1 MSRFS
6 PSLHAIS
13 MWRTYLRE
21 AKADRPNFMDKGL
34 PRMSISPIPNNT
46 SARRASLAALLV
58 GAAVGVGATALALSG
73 SSFAAAN
80 PPPLGLSSSAP
91 MVPQTGFAP
100 LVAKVK
106 PAVVQIATTTRP
118 EMNQDDQGSQM
129 QQQQIPDDMPAPFGD
144 MLRQFH
150 NHGGNGGSRGA
161 EQHALGSGFIIDP
174 AGYIVTNNH
183 VVDGAHDVSVT
194 LTDGN
199 KYKAHLV
206 GRDTKTD
213 LALLKIDAGHVLP
226 YVAFGDSD
234 NEHEGDWVIAVGNPY
249 GLGGTVTAG
258 IVSAHGRNINE
269 GPYDDFLQIDAP
281 INPGN
286 SGGPLFNESGQVV
299 GIDTA
304 IYSPSGGSVGIGFAI
319 PSNVAKDIVAQL
331 RDHGKVARGWLGVQ
345 MQPLTPTLAKAVGLP
360 NDQGVVV
367 DSVVEGSPAAHASLQ
382 QGDVITAF
390 NGKPIKDARELAM
403 AVADTQSGKTASLTV
418 WRNDHS
424 RSVNVSIATEEK
436 TQVAMAD
443 ANAGGEK
450 PVGMALE
457 PLTSDM
463 RGQLNLKPMTQGVV
477 VGQVTEGSRADESGI
492 RAGDVIERVAGNPVS
507 TPAEVAEAIHAA
519 EHAKKDALPLLVMR
533 DGVTSYLGL
542 QLTEG

>member
-1 MSRFS
+1 
-6 PSLHAIS
+6 
-13 MWRTYLRE
+13 
-21 AKADRPNFMDKGL
+21 
-34 PRMSISPIPNNT
+34 MSISPIPNNT

-144 MLRQFH
+144 MLRQFR
-150 NHGGNGGSRGA
+150 NHGGNGGSGGA

>member
-1 MSRFS
+1 MSTS
-6 PSLHAIS
+6 PTSNNSGHRRGSLV
-13 MWRTYLRE
+13 
-21 AKADRPNFMDKGL
+21 
-34 PRMSISPIPNNT
+34 
-46 SARRASLAALLV
+46 ALLV
-58 GAAVGVGATALALSG
+58 GAAIGVGATAMALSP
-73 SSFAAAN
+73 SSFAAGN
-80 PPPLGLSSSAP
+80 PPPLGLSSNAP
-91 MVPQTGFAP
+91 VVPQTGFAP
-100 LVAKVK
+100 LVSKVK
-106 PAVVQIATTTRP
+106 PAVVQIAVISRP
-118 EMNQDDQGSQM
+118 ELSSDEQEGQDGGQDSDQGQAMPQM
-129 QQQQIPDDMPAPFGD
+129 PDLPAPFGD
-144 MLRQFH
+144 MLRQFR
-150 NHGGNGGSRGA
+150 NHGGNDGGRGA

-199 KYKAHLV
+199 KYKARV
-206 GRDTKTD
+206 IGRDAKTD
-213 LALLKIDAGHVLP
+213 LALLKIDAGHALP

-360 NDQGVVV
+360 NAQGVLV
-367 DSVVEGSPAAHASLQ
+367 DSVVDGSPAAHASLQ
-382 QGDVITAF
+382 QGDVITAYD
-390 NGKPIKDARELAM
+390 GKPIKDARDLAM
-403 AVADTQSGKTASLTV
+403 AVADTATGKSASLTV
-418 WRNDHS
+418 WRDHHA
-424 RSVNVSIATEEK
+424 RSLDVTIGTE
-436 TQVAMAD
+436 QRARVAMAD
-443 ANAGGEK
+443 TGVTGEK

-463 RGQLNLKPMTQGVV
+463 RNQLNLKPSTSGVV
-477 VGQVTEGSRADESGI
+477 VGQVTEGSRADESGVQ
-492 RAGDVIERVAGNPVS
+492 AGDVIERVGGKQVNS
-507 TPAEVAEAIHAA
+507 PAEVADAIHTAERQKQAA
-519 EHAKKDALPLLVMR
+519 VPLLVMR
-533 DGVTSYLGL
+533 AGVTSYLGL
-542 QLTEG
+542 QLAEG

>member
-1 MSRFS
+1 MSTS
-6 PSLHAIS
+6 P
-13 MWRTYLRE
+13 T
-21 AKADRPNFMDKGL
+21 
-34 PRMSISPIPNNT
+34 PNNT
-46 SARRASLAALLV
+46 SVRRASLAALLV

-91 MVPQTGFAP
+91 VMPQTGFAP

-106 PAVVQIATTTRP
+106 PAVVQIATTSRP
-118 EMNQDDQGSQM
+118 EMNQEMNQDDQDGQM
-129 QQQQIPDDMPAPFGD
+129 QQQQIPNDLPAPFGD

-150 NHGGNGGSRGA
+150 NRGGNGGSGA

-199 KYKAHLV
+199 KYKAHVV

-213 LALLKIDAGHVLP
+213 LALLKIDTGHALP

-234 NEHEGDWVIAVGNPY
+234 NAHEGDWVIAVGNPY

-319 PSNVAKDIVAQL
+319 PSNVARNIVAQL

-360 NDQGVVV
+360 SDQGVVV
-367 DSVVEGSPAAHASLQ
+367 NAVVDGSPAAQASLQ

-390 NGKPIKDARELAM
+390 NGKPIKDARDLAL
-403 AVADTQSGKTASLTV
+403 AVAGTQSGKIASLTV
-418 WRNDHS
+418 WRNDHP
-424 RSVNVSIATEEK
+424 RSVNVSIGTEEK
-436 TQVAMAD
+436 T
-443 ANAGGEK
+443 
-450 PVGMALE
+450 
-457 PLTSDM
+457 SI
-463 RGQLNLKPMTQGVV
+463 
-477 VGQVTEGSRADESGI
+477 EG
-492 RAGDVIERVAGNPVS
+492 
-507 TPAEVAEAIHAA
+507 
-519 EHAKKDALPLLVMR
+519 
-533 DGVTSYLGL
+533 
-542 QLTEG
+542 

>member
-1 MSRFS
+1 
-6 PSLHAIS
+6 
-13 MWRTYLRE
+13 
-21 AKADRPNFMDKGL
+21 
-34 PRMSISPIPNNT
+34 MSISPTPNNT
-46 SARRASLAALLV
+46 SARRASLAALLL
-58 GAAVGVGATALALSG
+58 GAAIGVGATALALSG

-91 MVPQTGFAP
+91 IVPQTGFAP

-106 PAVVQIATTTRP
+106 PAVVQIATTTRQEMNQ

-129 QQQQIPDDMPAPFGD
+129 QQQQQIPDDMPAPFGD
-144 MLRQFH
+144 MLRQFR
-150 NHGGNGGSRGA
+150 NHGGNGAGA

-199 KYKAHLV
+199 KYKARV
-206 GRDTKTD
+206 IGRDTKTD
-213 LALLKIDAGHVLP
+213 LALLKIDAGHALP

-234 NEHEGDWVIAVGNPY
+234 NAHEGDWVIAVGNPY

-319 PSNVAKDIVAQL
+319 PSNVARTIVTQL

-367 DSVVEGSPAAHASLQ
+367 DSVVDGSPAAHASLQ

-390 NGKPIKDARELAM
+390 NGKPIKDARDLAM
-403 AVADTQSGKTASLTV
+403 AVADTPSGKAASLTI
-418 WRNDHS
+418 WRGDHA
-424 RSVNVSIATEEK
+424 RSVNVSIGTEEK
-436 TQVAMAD
+436 THVAMAD
-443 ANAGGEK
+443 TNAGGEK

-463 RGQLNLKPMTQGVV
+463 RGQLNLKPMTPGVV
-477 VGQVTEGSRADESGI
+477 VGQVTEGSRADESGM

-507 TPAEVAEAIHAA
+507 TPAEVADAIHAA

-542 QLTEG
+542 QLTES

>member
-1 MSRFS
+1 MISPRSR
-6 PSLHAIS
+6 PSRCRTCPRRSATCCAAIS
-13 MWRTYLRE
+13 
-21 AKADRPNFMDKGL
+21 
-34 PRMSISPIPNNT
+34 
-46 SARRASLAALLV
+46 ASMAAGG
-58 GAAVGVGATALALSG
+58 GAA
-73 SSFAAAN
+73 
-80 PPPLGLSSSAP
+80 
-91 MVPQTGFAP
+91 
-100 LVAKVK
+100 
-106 PAVVQIATTTRP
+106 
-118 EMNQDDQGSQM
+118 
-129 QQQQIPDDMPAPFGD
+129 
-144 MLRQFH
+144 
-150 NHGGNGGSRGA
+150 
-161 EQHALGSGFIIDP
+161 EQRALGSGFIIDP

-199 KYKAHLV
+199 KYKAKVV

-213 LALLKIDAGHVLP
+213 LALLKIDAGHALP

-258 IVSAHGRNINE
+258 IVSAHGRNINA

-286 SGGPLFNESGQVV
+286 SGGPLFNQSGQVV

-319 PSNVAKDIVAQL
+319 PSNVAKNIVAQL

-367 DSVVEGSPAAHASLQ
+367 DAVIEDSPAAHASLQ

-390 NGKPIKDARELAM
+390 NGKPIKDARDLAM
-403 AVADTQSGKTASLTV
+403 AVADTPERQDRQPHGVAGQSFPLGECHRSARRKTTRVAS
-418 WRNDHS
+418 
-424 RSVNVSIATEEK
+424 
-436 TQVAMAD
+436 
-443 ANAGGEK
+443 AGRCRRGK

-457 PLTSDM
+457 PLTPDM
-463 RGQLNLKPMTQGVV
+463 RDQLNLAPAPRAWWWPGDA
-477 VGQVTEGSRADESGI
+477 GQQCR
-492 RAGDVIERVAGNPVS
+492 
-507 TPAEVAEAIHAA
+507 
-519 EHAKKDALPLLVMR
+519 
-533 DGVTSYLGL
+533 
-542 QLTEG
+542 

>member
-1 MSRFS
+1 
-6 PSLHAIS
+6 
-13 MWRTYLRE
+13 
-21 AKADRPNFMDKGL
+21 
-34 PRMSISPIPNNT
+34 MSISSTPNNA
-46 SARRASLAALLV
+46 SARRASLAALLL

-80 PPPLGLSSSAP
+80 PPPLGLSSSAS

-106 PAVVQIATTTRP
+106 PAVVQIATTTRQEMNQ

-129 QQQQIPDDMPAPFGD
+129 QQQQIPDDLPAPFGD
-144 MLRQFH
+144 MLRPFR
-150 NHGGNGGSRGA
+150 NHGGNGAGA

-199 KYKAHLV
+199 KYKAHVV

-258 IVSAHGRNINE
+258 IVSAHGRNINA

-319 PSNVAKDIVAQL
+319 PSNVARDIVAQL

-367 DSVVEGSPAAHASLQ
+367 DSVVDGSPAAHASLQ

-390 NGKPIKDARELAM
+390 NGKSIKDARDLAM
-403 AVADTQSGKTASLTV
+403 AVADTQSGKTASLTI

-424 RSVNVSIATEEK
+424 RSVNVSVGTEEK
-436 TQVAMAD
+436 TQVAMAGT
-443 ANAGGEK
+443 NAGGEK

-492 RAGDVIERVAGNPVS
+492 RAGDVIERVAGSPVS
-507 TPAEVAEAIHAA
+507 SPAEVAEAIHAA

-542 QLTEG
+542 QLTES